1 MLSYTNTGQYRAMFI
16 RYNQFSNYW
25 NNTRSNNRNNH
36 ISDQF
41 ENEEMVILI
50 QQIDDNSEKQ
60 TFVLNI
66 NAANQTF
73 NHDGQD
79 IGLFFGE
86 DPFLHE
92 WLYHYANRSL
102 ISSDEP
108 IKHTTVKNLNM
119 LNLLTSLEKNN

>member
-1 MLSYTNTGQYRAMFI
+1 MLSYINTGQYKAMFI
-16 RYNQFSNYW
+16 RYNQFNNYW
-25 NNTRSNNRNNH
+25 HNTHSNNRNNH

-41 ENEEMVILI
+41 ENGEMVILI

-73 NHDGQD
+73 NRDGQD
-79 IGLFFGE
+79 LSLFFGE

-92 WLYHYANRSL
+92 WLYHYANKSL
-102 ISSDEP
+102 ISPNEP
-108 IKHTTVKNLNM
+108 IKRATIKNLNM
-119 LNLLTSLEKNN
+119 LNLLAFLEE

>member
-1 MLSYTNTGQYRAMFI
+1 MLSYINTGQYKAMFI

-25 NNTRSNNRNNH
+25 QNAHSNNRNNN

-41 ENEEMVILI
+41 ENGEMVILI

-66 NAANQTF
+66 NASNQALTC
-73 NHDGQD
+73 DGQD
-79 IGLFFGE
+79 LGLFFGE

-92 WLYHYANRSL
+92 WLCHYANRSL
-102 ISSDEP
+102 ISPNEP
-108 IKHTTVKNLNM
+108 IKRATIKNLNM
-119 LNLLTSLEKNN
+119 LNLLASLEEQ

>member
-16 RYNQFSNYW
+16 RCNQFSNYW
-25 NNTRSNNRNNH
+25 NNTHSNNRNNH

-41 ENEEMVILI
+41 ENGEMVILI

-66 NAANQTF
+66 NAANQTLTR
-73 NHDGQD
+73 DGQD
-79 IGLFFGE
+79 LGLFFGE

-92 WLYHYANRSL
+92 WLCHHANRSL
-102 ISSDEP
+102 ISPDEP
-108 IKHTTVKNLNM
+108 IKRATVKNLNM
-119 LNLLTSLEKNN
+119 LNLLASLEKNN

>member
-25 NNTRSNNRNNH
+25 NNTHSNNRNNH

-41 ENEEMVILI
+41 ENGEMVILI
-50 QQIDDNSEKQ
+50 QQIDDNAEKQ

-73 NHDGQD
+73 NRDGQD
-79 IGLFFGE
+79 LGLFFGE

-92 WLYHYANRSL
+92 WLYHYANKSL
-102 ISSDEP
+102 ISPDEP
-108 IKHTTVKNLNM
+108 IKRATVKNLNM
-119 LNLLTSLEKNN
+119 LNLLTFLEKNS

>member
-1 MLSYTNTGQYRAMFI
+1 MLSYINTGQYKAMFI
-16 RYNQFSNYW
+16 RYTQFNNYW
-25 NNTRSNNRNNH
+25 HNTHSNNRNNH

-41 ENEEMVILI
+41 ENGEMVILI

-73 NHDGQD
+73 NRDGQD
-79 IGLFFGE
+79 LGLFFGE

-92 WLYHYANRSL
+92 WLYHYANKSL
-102 ISSDEP
+102 ISPNEP
-108 IKHTTVKNLNM
+108 IKRATIKNLNM
-119 LNLLTSLEKNN
+119 LNLLAFLEE

>member
-1 MLSYTNTGQYRAMFI
+1 MLSYINTGQYRAMFI

-25 NNTRSNNRNNH
+25 NNTHSNNRNKH

-41 ENEEMVILI
+41 ESGEMVTLI

-73 NHDGQD
+73 NRDGQD
-79 IGLFFGE
+79 LGLFFGE

-92 WLYHYANRSL
+92 WLCHYANKSL
-102 ISSDEP
+102 ISPNEP
-108 IKHTTVKNLNM
+108 IKRATIKNLNM
-119 LNLLTSLEKNN
+119 LNLLAFLEE

>member
-16 RYNQFSNYW
+16 RYNQFNNYW
-25 NNTRSNNRNNH
+25 NNTHSNNWNNH

-41 ENEEMVILI
+41 ENEEMVTLI

-66 NAANQTF
+66 NAANQALTR
-73 NHDGQD
+73 DGQD
-79 IGLFFGE
+79 LGLYFGE

-92 WLYHYANRSL
+92 WLCHYAKRSL
-102 ISSDEP
+102 ISPNEP
-108 IKHTTVKNLNM
+108 IKRATVKDLNM
-119 LNLLTSLEKNN
+119 LNLLASLEKNN

>member
-1 MLSYTNTGQYRAMFI
+1 MLSYTNTGQYKAMFI

-25 NNTRSNNRNNH
+25 HNTHSHNRNNH

-41 ENEEMVILI
+41 ENGEMIALI

-66 NAANQTF
+66 NAANQAL
-73 NHDGQD
+73 NRDGQD
-79 IGLFFGE
+79 LGLFFGE

-92 WLYHYANRSL
+92 WLCHYANGSL
-102 ISSDEP
+102 ISPNEP
-108 IKHTTVKNLNM
+108 IKRATVKNLNM
-119 LNLLTSLEKNN
+119 LNLLDSLEEK